1 MLMVNINIMKKF
13 LIAYY
18 SRTGGTEKMA
28 VRIQNELEKRGHEV
42 KIERIKL
49 EKELSS
55 WILLI
60 LDFLIMFQF
69 LFELIVKK
77 ESLQRM
83 EIKPLLYPD
92 VSEFDGICVMAP
104 KWGSVP
110 PPICRY
116 LDKVKG
122 MDNKKV
128 GFVGV
133 YYSPPIP
140 YMETGMLFWQFKK
153 MIEKRNGKLKAM
165 LGVTSDFMESGV
177 KSYLGV
183 AWIFNLICYGKPFPK
198 EWKKRSPY
206 FISDKFKAKPPYKN
220 EAIEKFCD
228 KLEA

>member
-1 MLMVNINIMKKF
+1 MKKF

-28 VRIQNELEKRGHEV
+28 VRIQNELEKRDHEV

-92 VSEFDGICVMAP
+92 V
-104 KWGSVP
+104 
-110 PPICRY
+110 
-116 LDKVKG
+116 
-122 MDNKKV
+122 
-128 GFVGV
+128 
-133 YYSPPIP
+133 
-140 YMETGMLFWQFKK
+140 
-153 MIEKRNGKLKAM
+153 
-165 LGVTSDFMESGV
+165 
-177 KSYLGV
+177 
-183 AWIFNLICYGKPFPK
+183 
-198 EWKKRSPY
+198 
-206 FISDKFKAKPPYKN
+206 
-220 EAIEKFCD
+220 
-228 KLEA
+228 

>member
-1 MLMVNINIMKKF
+1 VKKI

-18 SRTGGTEKMA
+18 SKTGGTEKLA
-28 VRIQNELEKRGHEV
+28 VKIQNELEKRGNEI

-49 EKELSS
+49 EKEPSP

-69 LFELIVKK
+69 IFELIVKK

-92 VSEFDGICVMAP
+92 VSEFNGICVMSP
-104 KWGSVP
+104 KWGSVS
-110 PPICRY
+110 PPICKY

-122 MDNKKV
+122 IDNKNV
-128 GFVGV
+128 GFAGV
-133 YYSPPIP
+133 YYSPPVP
-140 YMETGMLFWQFKK
+140 FLETTMLFWQFNK
-153 MIEKRNGKLKAM
+153 MIKKRNGKMKAM
-165 LGVTSDFMESGV
+165 IGVTTDFIEPSV
-177 KSYLGV
+177 KSYLCV

-206 FISDKFKAKPPYKN
+206 FISNKFKAEPPYN
-220 EAIEKFCD
+220 EEAIEKFCD
-228 KLEA
+228 KLET